1 MHLNINKDLRIST
14 SYLIAVRVEQK
25 FGLDWLRE
33 RLVDLE
39 PQNDWDL
46 EYQDILLRTLD
57 KNKLRLLEVLL
68 ASHKIETMKEKDF
81 ESLLEPL
88 EAMNAAHL
96 RAYLLSLKQLRV
108 GSLISL
114 TSIGVV
120 LSRLDFLKSIP

>member
-1 MHLNINKDLRIST
+1 M
-14 SYLIAVRVEQK
+14 
-25 FGLDWLRE
+25 
-33 RLVDLE
+33 VDLE

-57 KNKLRLLEVLL
+57 KYKLRLLEVLL
-68 ASHKIETMKEKDF
+68 VSRKIKTMKEKDF

-96 RAYLLSLKQLRV
+96 SAYLLSLEQLRA
-108 GSLISL
+108 GSLVSL
-114 TSIGVV
+114 TSIGVI